1 MNKDITKPEFLEPD
15 ENHDIY
21 YGNLV
26 FIKKRLTDWTESHPE
41 WKQFRI
47 LVVLSLVFGFAIIV
61 STMLFINKKY
71 GGEHQNYLHFSIW
84 IAAALIYI
92 AVKSIYKIAKPPFS
106 KIYNARFEAS
116 DNELIYIFQR
126 GMRVCR
132 YLIADDNIES
142 IIYDE
147 KASVIYISGNAKLS
161 VFERKG
167 SLPDETVKEAF
178 LLVPF
183 DKYDA
188 QDLLA
193 PYGELVKYADMPLR
207 SLYEKR
213 KADLNKNMLN
223 I

>member
-1 MNKDITKPEFLEPD
+1 M
-15 ENHDIY
+15 
-21 YGNLV
+21 
-26 FIKKRLTDWTESHPE
+26 
-41 WKQFRI
+41 
-47 LVVLSLVFGFAIIV
+47 
-61 STMLFINKKY
+61 
-71 GGEHQNYLHFSIW
+71 
-84 IAAALIYI
+84 
-92 AVKSIYKIAKPPFS
+92 
-106 KIYNARFEAS
+106 
-116 DNELIYIFQR
+116 
-126 GMRVCR
+126 
-132 YLIADDNIES
+132 
-142 IIYDE
+142 
-147 KASVIYISGNAKLS
+147 YISGNAKLS

-193 PYGELVKYADMPLR
+193 PYGELVEYANMPLR